1 MSRLPRTGYAMHPG
15 TAPAHSGVCAMTS
28 PRPSTSAAASGISRR
43 SASVR
48 CTSVGIGGGAGWDR
62 EAVLAVPEADQP
74 HRGIVPGQP
83 LTEPAHRLGGGIGVE
98 RDYLGMM
105 DHKAHRLAMVM
116 LVVRGHVDD
125 HCAFLHV
132 QGADAR
138 IRELSNPFHQ

>member
-15 TAPAHSGVCAMTS
+15 AAAAHSGVCAMTS
-28 PRPSTSAAASGISRR
+28 PRPSTSAAASGISSR

-48 CTSVGIGGGAGWDR
+48 CTSFGIGGGAGRDR
-62 EAVLAVPEADQP
+62 GGGLAIPEADQP
-74 HRGIVPGQP
+74 YRRIVSCQP
-83 LTEPAHRLGGGIGVE
+83 LTEPAHRLRGGIGVE

-125 HCAFLHV
+125 DCAFLHT
-132 QGADAR
+132 QIADAL
-138 IRELSNPFHQ
+138 IQEPCNTFHQ